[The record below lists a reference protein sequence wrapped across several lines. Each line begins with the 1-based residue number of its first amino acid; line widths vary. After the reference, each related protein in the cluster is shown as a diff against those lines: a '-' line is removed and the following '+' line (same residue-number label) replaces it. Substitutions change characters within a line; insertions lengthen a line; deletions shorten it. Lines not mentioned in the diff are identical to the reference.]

1 MKHSPRHKTRGYKYH
16 VCLLMYGHP
25 RTSID
30 ECKCMPGNYVVN
42 STDGASTC
50 KACPAGVEC
59 LGAFSEDPRPVARP
73 LYYLHTSTSDQLI
86 VMRCKVDRGEV
97 CQGSS
102 KCTIIIRS
110 AASAIRENT
119 YFISRRRYVIGFTSC
134 PPLVNSIQRWSAL
147 DWQHHG
153 EVRRRGWD
161 ALPLAV

>member
-1 MKHSPRHKTRGYKYH
+1 
-16 VCLLMYGHP
+16 MYGRP

-30 ECKCMPGNYVVN
+30 ECKCSPGNYVVN
-42 STDGASTC
+42 STEGASTC
-50 KACPAGVEC
+50 EACPTGVAC

-73 LYYLHTSTSDQLI
+73 LYYLHTSTSGKLI

-102 KCTIIIRS
+102 ICTIILRS

-119 YFISRRRYVIGFTSC
+119 YFISHRMCVIGFTICRLPMS
-134 PPLVNSIQRWSAL
+134 SIQRWSAL

-161 ALPLAV
+161 AMPLAV